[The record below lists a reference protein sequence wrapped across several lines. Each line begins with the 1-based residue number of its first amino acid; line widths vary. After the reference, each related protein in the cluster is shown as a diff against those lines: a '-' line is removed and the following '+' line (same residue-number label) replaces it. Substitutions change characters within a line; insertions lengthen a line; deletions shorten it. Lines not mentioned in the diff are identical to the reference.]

1 MKGINV
7 LGLGATFAAV
17 AGAITLSSSSAQA
30 FTFTPKDHLSGTASF
45 QLEKA
50 GTLGVKDGTGS
61 FFNFGDLSLSKS
73 QRYSTSTGTF
83 AVEEGSTGNFE
94 SYNTDGDKTNSSYII
109 RDFDF
114 ASVPFSITNFLSY
127 DDGASGQDEWSIDWN
142 NINVDEDITKVVNG
156 INYRDITLSGDAL
169 FKSGNQVSGAGSFA
183 TTIRINQATGNATL
197 EFGVKAVPEPASVL
211 GLLAVGALGAGSL
224 KRKKSS

>member
-30 FTFTPKDHLSGTASF
+30 FTFKSGDHLSGTASF
-45 QLEKA
+45 RLEN
-50 GTLGVKDGTGS
+50 GS
-61 FFNFGDLSLSKS
+61 FFNFANLSNLS
-73 QRYSTSTGTF
+73 QRYASPTGTF

-94 SYNTDGDKTNSSYII
+94 DYITFGDKTNSAYQIK
-109 RDFDF
+109 DFDF
-114 ASVPFSITNFLSY
+114 SSVPFSIPNFLSY
-127 DDGASGQDEWSIDWN
+127 NDGSGGKDEWSIDWN
-142 NINVDEDITKVVNG
+142 NIKVDKNDPKVVDG
-156 INYRDITLSGDAL
+156 ITFRDITLSGEAL
-169 FKSGNQVSGAGSFA
+169 FKSGNEVSGAGSFA
-183 TTIRINQATGNATL
+183 TTIRINQTTGNATF
-197 EFGVKAVPEPASVL
+197 EYGIKAVPEPASVL